1 MRKEPELKRFFTSTT
16 EGEDTV
22 LYWHDKG
29 PLFVAG
35 IMLGIFLVIGFV
47 KTFIDHTAPGYMF
60 FGLVIF
66 TVVLL
71 TFLWFR
77 NYWRIRVNKQSLTL
91 YRGLTALSGVGGRRF
106 SIAKIGTITSRT
118 ARGPADDNES
128 LEVVVMQLRNRKK
141 IRIGSRLAREEA
153 LALLQELRPFV
164 STGGALA
171 EYKFSVS
178 AILLAE
184 MAVMIVAGLL
194 MSVGSSE
201 YSDRI
206 NSPAM
211 KVAAGAVGYVFMFVM
226 ISQQEKYVGKR
237 VVLFMAGFAAISVI
251 LYLLYLR

>member
-1 MRKEPELKRFFTSTT
+1 MLKEPQLKRFFTSTT
-16 EGEDTV
+16 EGEDTI

-29 PLFVAG
+29 SVFVAG
-35 IMLGIFLVIGFV
+35 IMLGILLVIGFV
-47 KTFIDHTAPGYMF
+47 QTFIDRNAPLYLF
-60 FGLVIF
+60 IWLVVI
-66 TVVLL
+66 TVVVL

-91 YRGLTALSGVGGRRF
+91 YRGVTALSRMGGRTF
-106 SIAKIGTITSRT
+106 SIAEIGTITSRT

-141 IRIGSRLAREEA
+141 VRIGNSLAREEA

-164 STGGALA
+164 STGGTLA

-201 YSDRI
+201 YSDLVS
-206 NSPAM
+206 SPAM
-211 KVAAGAVGYVFMFVM
+211 KVAAGGVGYVFMFIM
-226 ISQQEKYVGKR
+226 ISRQEKYEGKR
-237 VVLFMAGFAAISVI
+237 IVLFIASLAATAAI